1 MRREKIPRRMAGLIA
16 CGERKSRQ
24 SAAKVSQIQG
34 IQHIC
39 SRPGLFWNGAGRP
52 VKPTGSHT
60 VVPPTSDWAKGKMA
74 EDTLTTS
81 GIGRHGAT
89 RLPSVDVDSFN
100 IELKDDDGFLGD
112 RASKGAFRK
121 ILDTLRKPLKKNG
134 EDPLGSKSAEAIGK
148 SGLDEALVGD
158 DIGAAA
164 LVHGAIEEFAQ
175 ELAYVTRRFLKTKG
189 WADTERIVVGGGFRE
204 SRVGELAIAR
214 TDIILKA
221 EDFKVEMVPIRFDPD
236 DAGLI
241 GCLHL
246 APSWIFEAHDSIL
259 AVDIGGTNIRCGVV
273 ETRWK
278 KAPDL
283 SKASVWKSELWRH
296 ADDEPTREGTVKR
309 LVKMLKELIAAAD
322 TEGLKL
328 APFIGIACPGV
339 INEDGS
345 IEKGAQNLPG
355 NWESSKFNLPTSLVE
370 AIPEIGDH
378 DTAVLMHNDGVA
390 QGLSEVPFMQDVER
404 WGVLT
409 IGTGLGNARFTNRR
423 KDKGKSGN
431 DDKDKDEK
439 KDKKSKD

>member
-1 MRREKIPRRMAGLIA
+1 
-16 CGERKSRQ
+16 
-24 SAAKVSQIQG
+24 
-34 IQHIC
+34 
-39 SRPGLFWNGAGRP
+39 
-52 VKPTGSHT
+52 
-60 VVPPTSDWAKGKMA
+60 MA
-74 EDTLTTS
+74 EDVITS
-81 GIGRHGAT
+81 TGIAGHGAS

-100 IELKDDDGFLGD
+100 IELKDEEGFLGD
-112 RASKGAFRK
+112 RASKGAFRR
-121 ILDTLRKPLKKNG
+121 ILDSLRKPLKKSG
-134 EDPLGSKSAEAIGK
+134 DDPLGSKSADAIAK
-148 SGLDEALVGD
+148 STLDEVLVGD
-158 DIGAAA
+158 DIAAAA

-175 ELAYVTRRFLKTKG
+175 ELAQVTRRFLKTKA

-214 TDIILKA
+214 TDIILKS
-221 EDFKVEMVPIRFDPD
+221 DGLKVDMLPIRFHPD

-241 GCLHL
+241 GALHL

-283 SKASVWKSELWRH
+283 SKASVWKSDLWRH
-296 ADDEPTREGTVKR
+296 ADDEPTREGAVKR
-309 LVKMLKELIAAAD
+309 LTKMLKELIADAD
-322 TEGLKL
+322 SEGFKL
-328 APFIGIACPGV
+328 APFVGIACPGV

-345 IEKGAQNLPG
+345 IAKGAQNLPG
-355 NWESSKFNLPTSLVE
+355 NWESSKFNLPASLVE
-370 AIPEIGDH
+370 AIPMIGDH

-423 KDKGKSGN
+423 KESGKENVKDNGKENGKGKA
-431 DDKDKDEK
+431 KDKDEK
-439 KDKKSKD
+439 KDSKPVK